1 MHEMNKIT
9 LSRNLSFL
17 RRENN
22 YSQEE
27 LAERIGVTRQ
37 SIAKW
42 ENGESLP
49 DIINCDAL
57 ASLFD
62 VSLDNFIHY
71 DQKDS
76 GFPIPPKGKHMFNT
90 TPLEKDGY
98 VKLPKKALDM
108 VRMQEG
114 GQFMVLGDENPESMG
129 IVLVPADFFTT
140 MAAGILN
147 RTEDTKK

>member
-1 MHEMNKIT
+1 MNKIT

-114 GQFMVLGDENPESMG
+114 DQFMVLGDENPESIG
-129 IVLVPADFFTT
+129 IALVPTEFFTT

-147 RTEDTKK
+147 RTKDTKK

>member
-1 MHEMNKIT
+1 MNKIT

-114 GQFMVLGDENPESMG
+114 DQFMVLGDENPESMG
-129 IVLVPADFFTT
+129 IALVPTDFFTT

-147 RTEDTKK
+147 RTGDTKK

>member
-1 MHEMNKIT
+1 MNKIT

-98 VKLPKKALDM
+98 IKLPKKALDM

-114 GQFMVLGDENPESMG
+114 DQFMVLGDENPESIG
-129 IVLVPADFFTT
+129 IALVPAEFFTT

-147 RTEDTKK
+147 RTKDTKK

>member
-1 MHEMNKIT
+1 MNKIT

-27 LAERIGVTRQ
+27 LAEKIGVTRQ

-57 ASLFD
+57 ATLFD

-98 VKLPKKALDM
+98 VKLPKKALNL
-108 VRMQEG
+108 VQMQEG
-114 GQFMVLGDENPESMG
+114 DQFMVLGDENPESIG
-129 IVLVPADFFTT
+129 IALVPAEFFTT
-140 MAAGILN
+140 MAQGILN
-147 RTEDTKK
+147 YTKDVKK